1 MCTSWGCL
9 FGHFT
14 EVLMGMDTHTER
26 VLVKK
31 RMRVTFIGPFGDFDI
46 NGAENMT
53 VRGERGG

>member
-1 MCTSWGCL
+1 M

-26 VLVKK
+26 VLAKK
-31 RMRVTFIGPFGDFDI
+31 RMLVTFIGPFGEFEI

-53 VRGERGG
+53 VGSEKRG

>member
-26 VLVKK
+26 VLGKK
-31 RMRVTFIGPFGDFDI
+31 RMLVTFIGPFGEFEI

-53 VRGERGG
+53 VGGEKRG